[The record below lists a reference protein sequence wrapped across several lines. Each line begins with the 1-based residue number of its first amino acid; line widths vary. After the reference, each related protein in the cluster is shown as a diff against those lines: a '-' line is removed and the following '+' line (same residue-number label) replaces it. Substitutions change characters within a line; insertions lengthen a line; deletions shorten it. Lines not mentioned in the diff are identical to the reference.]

1 MPLCFSN
8 VHRFLVFMTFSFW
21 ISVSVSVQA
30 HLFFK
35 AHYEQIYTGWCMK
48 WNALKDFS
56 INSSK
61 FNFLTCSH
69 RFKKKKTGNQNRLV
83 WFAMHLDDFNFSK
96 PKQFLFSVF
105 CVTVHPPSY
114 LLSSSLS
121 FLSLLNLAMYFE
133 CRNVKQNRGLQV

>member
-61 FNFLTCSH
+61 FNFLTCYH
-69 RFKKKKTGNQNRLV
+69 RFKKKKKKIWKSEQISVICYAFGRFQFFKAKTISFQCVLRYS
-83 WFAMHLDDFNFSK
+83 AS
-96 PKQFLFSVF
+96 PFLFIII
-105 CVTVHPPSY
+105 
-114 LLSSSLS
+114 
-121 FLSLLNLAMYFE
+121 LSLLSFFIE
-133 CRNVKQNRGLQV
+133 SCNVFWV